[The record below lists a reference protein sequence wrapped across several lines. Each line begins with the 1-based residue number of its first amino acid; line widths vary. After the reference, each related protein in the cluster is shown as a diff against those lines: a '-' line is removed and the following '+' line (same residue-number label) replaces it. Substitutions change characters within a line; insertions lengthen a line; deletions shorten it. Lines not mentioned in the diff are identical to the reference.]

1 LYTHLITQ
9 LPNHPLPPFP
19 PSLPLSLHSAIYAR
33 KQAEAE
39 ELRVKIMANA
49 RYAEEEAYLRS
60 SSNSNDHNN
69 NNDNEI
75 NKNNNNGGN
84 NDNNDSVIRTIEAS
98 AATGALP
105 RVLETGLEALRDFDE
120 NGRRNRKSAAAVSS
134 SLVAGVRGGG
144 GGGERGVGGGQADS
158 SDEEDEMEEGKGGR
172 EGMPAGLG
180 GRKRQKTMAD
190 VVQLHRDLSDLQ
202 RTRTELRWLLGQV
215 ERLEYESL

>member
-1 LYTHLITQ
+1 
-9 LPNHPLPPFP
+9 
-19 PSLPLSLHSAIYAR
+19 
-33 KQAEAE
+33 
-39 ELRVKIMANA
+39 MANA